1 MTFNTQH
8 NPFEQHRVLVI
19 GEGYQENVTFEG
31 LPEGLE
37 DELLVG
43 DCIVGKAKAASFQ
56 IVNNGDRAV
65 KFRWNQGDKDEFR
78 FQPSVGHLAAKSSKT
93 VRVVFK
99 SAKTVK
105 YDKID
110 LLCETFLID

>member
-1 MTFNTQH
+1 
-8 NPFEQHRVLVI
+8 
-19 GEGYQENVTFEG
+19 VTFEG

-37 DELLVG
+37 DELVIG
-43 DCIVGKAKAASFQ
+43 DCIVNKVKSATFQ
-56 IVNNGDRAV
+56 LVNSGDKVV

-78 FQPSVGHLAAKSSKT
+78 FYPSSGHLNAKSSKT
-93 VRVVFK
+93 IKIIFK

-110 LLCETFLID
+110 LLCETSQIE